1 MEGWGTTES
10 LSNPVLHNQSVL
22 STGKL
27 RPGSQG
33 QSEAGLEPWHR
44 AMTREAVFFS
54 GLYPFTLGLET
65 EAGAGKVRFGEPEQA
80 PVGDGRFLQNWT
92 HTWSKSGDGRKGKMV
107 AMRYGPLRQP

>member
-44 AMTREAVFFS
+44 AMTREAVFFQACI
-54 GLYPFTLGLET
+54 LLPWAWKQRLGL
-65 EAGAGKVRFGEPEQA
+65 
-80 PVGDGRFLQNWT
+80 GR
-92 HTWSKSGDGRKGKMV
+92 
-107 AMRYGPLRQP
+107 